1 MSDRA
6 VRDALDRMAAWIGDA
21 GWEPEPAILEA
32 WNAEYRAALATA
44 EKDPGW
50 AELVARAHALGQ
62 LLEVRL
68 AGLTELRN
76 EIKAELDVQERGNR
90 ALAGYG
96 ASTR

>member
-6 VRDALDRMAAWIGDA
+6 VRAAIERMEAWVGDA
-21 GWEPEPAILEA
+21 GWEPEPEILEA

-50 AELVARAHALGQ
+50 AELVDRAHALGQ
-62 LLEVRL
+62 KLEARL
-68 AGLTELRN
+68 AGITALRN
-76 EIKAELDVQERGNR
+76 DIKAELDAQERGNR

-96 ASTR
+96 ACTR